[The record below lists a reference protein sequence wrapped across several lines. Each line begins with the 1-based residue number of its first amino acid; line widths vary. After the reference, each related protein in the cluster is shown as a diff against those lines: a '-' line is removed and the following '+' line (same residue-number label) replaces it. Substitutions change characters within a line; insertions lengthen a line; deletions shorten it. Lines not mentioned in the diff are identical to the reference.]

1 MHQSQPNKIICKH
14 CGEHHCF
21 EEETQT
27 QDGQMAKS
35 YMCTNCGYTTTTLNV
50 EGGGVVTGYEEQ
62 TAQIIKDLRWVDDE
76 NLVWY
81 PIVLNFPS
89 VGIIFP
95 QGTSKD
101 DWSWVTAPAVLIPE
115 EDRQKYPIPGSEG
128 EFYKKKVDMSQ
139 QKQFAADK
147 FYDACKHV
155 GFIISEDL
163 A

>member
-1 MHQSQPNKIICKH
+1 MHQSQPSKIVCKH
-14 CGEHHCF
+14 CGDHSCF
-21 EEETQT
+21 EEETQNKEG
-27 QDGQMAKS
+27 DLAKS
-35 YMCTNCGYTTTTLNV
+35 YMCTSCGYTTTTLNK
-50 EGGGVVTGYEEQ
+50 EGSDVVKGYEET

-76 NLVWY
+76 ELVWY

-95 QGTSKD
+95 QGTSKSN
-101 DWSWVTAPAVLIPE
+101 WTWVTAPATLIPE
-115 EDRQKYPIPGSEG
+115 EDKEKYPIPGVEG

-139 QKQFAADK
+139 QKEFAPHQ
-147 FYDACKHV
+147 FYDACKQV